1 MKHTIESLG
10 RQFAENT
17 LGGGGPV
24 AALIHGQITALE
36 KKLASNQKPY
46 FNLELSDGAGVM
58 KVKVWN
64 NSPAFPQCTTA
75 ETKMKPD
82 GSGARK
88 PLFVALDGMFKN
100 GEYGFESNDFRI
112 RALNDDE
119 IETLINGTPEQRVK
133 VDSAWA
139 KLMDL
144 IGSMED
150 ATYQELCRRVAGAL
164 GKQFCRAAGARGR
177 HHARRGGLVEHTSQ
191 MMLSCHALCRVYPH
205 LNRSL
210 ILAGAFLHDLGKII
224 ENQYEERGFAMP
236 FSARAEL
243 YGHIAIGVEY
253 VRAFGRELVEND
265 AAALLKIDCLC
276 HLVLSH
282 HGQVE
287 YGSPV
292 EPKLPEAA
300 VLHYVDQ
307 IDAKLEMMRAAYEAA
322 GYKKPGEVV
331 ERQWPMS
338 INLVVTP
345 KEWAGEQEADGEM
358 ANTGVQADG

>member
-10 RQFAENT
+10 WQFAENT
-17 LGGGGPV
+17 VGGAGAV
-24 AALIHGQITALE
+24 AAVIHGQITALE

-46 FNLELSDGAGVM
+46 FILELSDGAGVM
-58 KVKVWN
+58 RLKVWN

-75 ETKMKPD
+75 EIKIKE
-82 GSGARK
+82 GS
-88 PLFVALDGMFKN
+88 LFVALDGMFRS
-100 GEYGFESNDFRI
+100 GEYGYESNDFRI
-112 RALNDDE
+112 RALNDEE
-119 IETLINGTPEQRVK
+119 IETLINGTPEQRAK
-133 VDSAWA
+133 VGGAWA
-139 KLMDL
+139 KMLAL

-150 ATYQELCRRVAGAL
+150 ATYGELCRRVAQAL

-191 MMLSCHALCRVYPH
+191 MMLSCDSLCRVYPQ

-224 ENQYEERGFAMP
+224 ENQYEERGFGMP

-265 AAALLKIDCLC
+265 PAALLKIDCLC

-282 HGQVE
+282 HGQLE

-307 IDAKLEMMRAAYEAA
+307 IDAKLEMMRAAYEA
-322 GYKKPGEVV
+322 GGNKGPGEIV

-338 INLVVTP
+338 VNLVVTP
-345 KEWAGEQEADGEM
+345 KEWAGEEEANG
-358 ANTGVQADG
+358 AAAKPGVQADG

>member
-1 MKHTIESLG
+1 MKHTIETLG
-10 RQFAENT
+10 WQFAENT
-17 LGGGGPV
+17 VGGAGAV
-24 AALIHGQITALE
+24 AAVIHGQITALE

-46 FNLELSDGAGVM
+46 FNVELSDGAGVM
-58 KVKVWN
+58 KLKVWN
-64 NSPAFPQCTTA
+64 NSPAFPQCATA
-75 ETKMKPD
+75 EIKIKK
-82 GSGARK
+82 G
-88 PLFVALDGMFKN
+88 PLFVALDGMFRS
-100 GEYGFESNDFRI
+100 GEYGYESNDFRI
-112 RALNDDE
+112 RALNDEE
-119 IETLINGTPEQRVK
+119 IETLINGAPEQRAK
-133 VDSAWA
+133 VGSAWA
-139 KLMDL
+139 KMLDL

-150 ATYQELCRRVAGAL
+150 ATYGELCRRVAGAL

-191 MMLSCHALCRVYPH
+191 MMLSCDALCRVYPH

-224 ENQYEERGFAMP
+224 ENQYEDRGFGMP

-265 AAALLKIDCLC
+265 AAALLKMDCLC

-282 HGQVE
+282 HGQLE

-300 VLHYVDQ
+300 VLHYIDQ

-322 GYKKPGEVV
+322 GNKGPGEVV

-338 INLVVTP
+338 VNLVVTP
-345 KEWAGEQEADGEM
+345 KEWAGEED
-358 ANTGVQADG
+358 ANGAAVNSGVQADG